1 MVSRGNRLKNGWTS
15 MPIAS
20 QCSTFRLSFFT
31 SNFSF
36 FLKLRLEK
44 SAMIRSS
51 PHLLEDREE
60 TFSLFILFRVTT
72 FSHDLIPNYLRTRP
86 DPEIEARYNT
96 LETRANGA
104 SQVFFLLFAWL
115 FLPFSTSLF
124 YLQSFCTFKQ
134 NNKISKDLGIHWG
147 FTKVIKIHAHCAKYK
162 KIYKK

>member
-1 MVSRGNRLKNGWTS
+1 LDNHANCQSMFNFQIIVKRL
-15 MPIAS
+15 
-20 QCSTFRLSFFT
+20 FFT

-36 FLKLRLEK
+36 FFKLRLEK

-124 YLQSFCTFKQ
+124 YLQSFCTLKQ
-134 NNKISKDLGIHWG
+134 NNKISKDLGFHWG

-162 KIYKK
+162 KIYKKIN